1 MRIIRKNDLHIAR
14 SGERFALGTM
24 QLCWCTT
31 VIQIVKILERRL
43 RTKEHV
49 EKVSLTDSGMI
60 ERSKRTRPIEAVL
73 LNRSCWVGWTLNVG
87 SVQTQQS
94 QRFNSGHV
102 TTAWPWHCQ
111 VQGSDMTLS
120 ISSANIRGITRNNI
134 LDNTWHLQKY
144 NSTCGRTTKWQIGG
158 WRKAQGPRYRCMSPK
173 NSQPTQQRYLEA
185 RLWGP
190 CGK

>member
-1 MRIIRKNDLHIAR
+1 LRDAKIATGKTCMESMRKLAKKNNIRKDMRIIRKNDLHIAR

-73 LNRSCWVGWTLNVG
+73 LNRSC
-87 SVQTQQS
+87 
-94 QRFNSGHV
+94 
-102 TTAWPWHCQ
+102 
-111 VQGSDMTLS
+111 
-120 ISSANIRGITRNNI
+120 
-134 LDNTWHLQKY
+134 
-144 NSTCGRTTKWQIGG
+144 
-158 WRKAQGPRYRCMSPK
+158 
-173 NSQPTQQRYLEA
+173 
-185 RLWGP
+185 
-190 CGK
+190 